1 MSEHIGYIRANFARY
16 PNISG
21 NTNFARYKNTY
32 RATEIIHISCSM
44 DCYYYV
50 MLSPHCCG
58 NGVCSEVRV
67 WKSNVKFLKRSTG
80 HCAGEVPVV
89 PAKAVEYNDKC
100 NEDVMVESMAA

>member
-1 MSEHIGYIRANFARY
+1 MSFSTTGGKTVTIIG
-16 PNISG
+16 G
-21 NTNFARYKNTY
+21 KYKG
-32 RATEIIHISCSM
+32 RDGVISCSM

-100 NEDVMVESMAA
+100 NEDVMVELMAV